1 MLFIWGTLQEVMREK
16 HVKGNAG
23 AIGGGLPLAYAFSP
37 GSFCSP
43 IGVEG
48 LLEGYHGHLEAKD
61 VETIF

>member
-1 MLFIWGTLQEVMREK
+1 MREK